1 MGPCSP
7 LLPGE
12 NFNSRIEVQLPVEL
26 ENTHIFCSPTLN
38 QWGSLGPLMV
48 RTVSTLHGGTRFVR
62 TKSCYKCIL
71 NLEFQESCDLLV
83 KFKYNFH
90 KCEVQCTAFYFK

>member
-7 LLPGE
+7 PLPGE

-26 ENTHIFCSPTLN
+26 ENTHLLCSPTLN

-48 RTVSTLHGGTRFVR
+48 KTVSTLHGDTCYVR
-62 TKSCYKCIL
+62 TKSCFKCIL
-71 NLEFQESCDLLV
+71 NLEF
-83 KFKYNFH
+83 
-90 KCEVQCTAFYFK
+90 

>member
-7 LLPGE
+7 PLPGK

-26 ENTHIFCSPTLN
+26 ENTHLLCSPTLN

-48 RTVSTLHGGTRFVR
+48 KTASTLHGDTHYVR
-62 TKSCYKCIL
+62 TKSCFKCIL
-71 NLEFQESCDLLV
+71 NLEFWESCD
-83 KFKYNFH
+83 
-90 KCEVQCTAFYFK
+90 